1 MSRGDRRKPKDL
13 GPLAKQALF
22 YFRENLK
29 RVRKEKGLTQI
40 DLAKR
45 AGLSQSTIAEIEQG
59 RMLNVTMDTYFAIVE
74 ALGLKQTYTDLLDKP
89 SK

>member
-1 MSRGDRRKPKDL
+1 L

-29 RVRKEKGLTQI
+29 RIRKEKGLTQI

-45 AGLSQSTIAEIEQG
+45 AGLSHSTIAEIEQG

-74 ALGLKQTYTDLLDKP
+74 ALGFKQSYTHLLEKP
-89 SK
+89 PKQIS

>member
-1 MSRGDRRKPKDL
+1 
-13 GPLAKQALF
+13 
-22 YFRENLK
+22 LK

>member
-1 MSRGDRRKPKDL
+1 L